1 MSSSPVPGR
10 TVLAPGELVE
20 SIDLPLPIERT
31 GGAFGRLTR
40 RHGVDLAIVSV
51 CCVVRESGEVRFA
64 FGAVGPRPFVVTS
77 RLDAPLD
84 DVWTHASPISDLR
97 ANADYR
103 LAMLPVLA
111 RRALRDCDGAD
122 ARGFGSAHDRSRLT
136 VNGTVRTIDVQ
147 THHSLLE
154 VLRDQLNL
162 TGTKECCAEG
172 ECGACT
178 VLLNGRAVNACLV
191 LAVECDGEDV
201 VTIEGLA
208 LHGQLD
214 PVQQAFVESGA
225 VQCGFCIPGMI
236 VAARYLL
243 STNPSPS
250 EDEIKEGLAGNLCRC
265 AGYSRII
272 EAVEL
277 AAKRRTA

>member
-1 MSSSPVPGR
+1 MTI
-10 TVLAPGELVE
+10 TVT
-20 SIDLPLPIERT
+20 I
-31 GGAFGRLTR
+31 
-40 RHGVDLAIVSV
+40 
-51 CCVVRESGEVRFA
+51 
-64 FGAVGPRPFVVTS
+64 
-77 RLDAPLD
+77 
-84 DVWTHASPISDLR
+84 
-97 ANADYR
+97 
-103 LAMLPVLA
+103 
-111 RRALRDCDGAD
+111 
-122 ARGFGSAHDRSRLT
+122 
-136 VNGTVRTIDVQ
+136 NGTARTIDVDI
-147 THHSLLE
+147 HRSLLE
-154 VLRDQLNL
+154 LLRDQLNL

-172 ECGACT
+172 ECGSCT

-201 VTIEGLA
+201 ATIEGLA

-236 VAARYLL
+236 VAAKYLL

-265 AGYSRII
+265 AGYSRIVR
-272 EAVEL
+272 AVEL